1 MSIKKLFALVLV
13 MAMSLTL
20 LAGCAQTATTAAPAA
35 TTAAA
40 GETTTAAPAAGEKKV
55 VGVMIAD
62 MSAQFQAYI
71 MDGMK
76 RQAEQYPD
84 YDFVFVDG
92 KFDSATQMNQAE
104 NFISQGVDALIYI
117 PGDAE
122 ASVNLVNKVVE
133 ANIPIIG
140 CNTKV
145 KEMDKLTTYAGSD
158 TVESGRILMEG
169 IAQVMGGKG
178 DLIELQGFYGH
189 EPQIERHNGVLETL
203 ANYPDMKIIK
213 EDSGEWSRDKGM
225 QKMENIL
232 QSDLAGKFQGVVC
245 HNDEMAIGAMKALD
259 AAGMLDGMVVAGIDA
274 TPEALKYL
282 KEGKLALTVFQ
293 DALGQGS
300 MAIDLAVKVIKGEQ
314 VEKEVM
320 VPYVLVMPEE
330 ADKYLAIYD
339 SLK

>member
-13 MAMSLTL
+13 LAMSLTL

-35 TTAAA
+35 TTAA

-76 RQAEQYPD
+76 RQAEKYPD
-84 YDFVFVDG
+84 FDFVFVDG

-104 NFISQGVDALIYI
+104 NFISEGVDALVYI

-140 CNTKV
+140 CNTQV
-145 KEMDKLTTYAGSD
+145 KEMDKLATYAGSD

-189 EPQIERHNGVLETL
+189 EPQIERHNGIMETL

-245 HNDEMAIGAMKALD
+245 HNDEMAIGAMKALES
-259 AAGMLDGMVVAGIDA
+259 AGMLEGMVVAGIDA

-293 DALGQGS
+293 DALGQGA
-300 MAIDLAVKVIKGEQ
+300 MAIDLAVKVVKGEQ
-314 VEKEVM
+314 VEKVVM

-339 SLK
+339 SLKK

>member
-13 MAMSLTL
+13 LAMSFTL
-20 LAGCAQTATTAAPAA
+20 LAGCAQSATTAAPAA
-35 TTAAA
+35 TTAA
-40 GETTTAAPAAGEKKV
+40 GETTTAAPAVGEKKV

-84 YDFVFVDG
+84 YNFVFVDG

-189 EPQIERHNGVLETL
+189 EPQIERHNGILEAI

-320 VPYVLVMPEE
+320 VPYVLIMPEE

>member
-13 MAMSLTL
+13 LAMSLTL

-84 YDFVFVDG
+84 FNFVFVDG

-140 CNTKV
+140 CNTAV

-189 EPQIERHNGVLETL
+189 EPQIERHNGIMQTLEK
-203 ANYPDMKIIK
+203 YPDMKIIK

-293 DALGQGS
+293 DALGQGA
-300 MAIDLAVKVIKGEQ
+300 MAIDLAVKVVNGEQ
-314 VEKEVM
+314 VEKNVM